1 MSTLATVEESGGGNV
16 AGRTQREALEE
27 LNMGGLCTAFQ
38 FIAASKVNATAQVA
52 SWIAELVR
60 QITE

>member
-1 MSTLATVEESGGGNV
+1 MSTLATVEESSGII
-16 AGRTQREALEE
+16 ASRTQKEALEE

-52 SWIAELVR
+52 NWIAELVR

>member
-1 MSTLATVEESGGGNV
+1 MSTLATVEESGSI
-16 AGRTQREALEE
+16 AGRTQKEALEE
-27 LNMGGLCTAFQ
+27 QGMGGLNTAFQ
-38 FIAASKVNATAQVA
+38 FISASKANATAQVT

>member
-1 MSTLATVEESGGGNV
+1 MSTLATVEESGSV
-16 AGRTQREALEE
+16 AGRTQKVALEE
-27 LNMGGLCTAFQ
+27 LNMGGLSTAFH
-38 FIAASKVNATAQVA
+38 FISPSKTNATMQVS